1 MTIALTKRG
10 LSRWGQSIALLCL
23 TFPALAQTQT
33 ATPSVQELVKKYLAR
48 TEEYS
53 AAFKNLSAEETKYI
67 ENYEADGTLKNYRT
81 IISELLVYQPTVA
94 GIIPAEYRSVRSVN
108 GKPLPDAEKRALKM
122 FEDIGK
128 AKSARDEWDRVFK
141 EWSKYDQGQSWWGFT
156 INQGIALKS
165 SLPYFVFGLLGQEE
179 VAGRKTYVV
188 YYRQIAPS
196 PNYTGPTYLVNDI
209 RKFDAYRQYP
219 VLFVGKLWLDVET
232 QRLHREERAMVVY
245 LPTEKLGFTTHEQL
259 RAILTSGQA
268 GDLLTLMPVR
278 WQFTYQASELGI
290 LMPKTIEINLYHH
303 FYQPK
308 ITTETAT
315 GLGLPELRIG
325 HRTRYDYGAF
335 KRFDVTTEET
345 KREIIK
351 P

>member
-1 MTIALTKRG
+1 MQR
-10 LSRWGQSIALLCL
+10 LLLLVACL
-23 TFPALAQTQT
+23 CFTMVARASAQTV
-33 ATPSVQELVKKYLAR
+33 APSVQEIIRNYLVR

-53 AAFKNLSAEETKYI
+53 VAFKNLSAEETKYI

-81 IISELLVYQPTVA
+81 IVSELLVYQPTKSEIA
-94 GIIPAEYRSVRSVN
+94 PAEYRSVRSVN

-128 AKSARDEWDRVFK
+128 ARSVRDEWDRVFK

-165 SLPYFVFGLLGQEE
+165 SLPYFAFGLLGQEE
-179 VAGRKTYVV
+179 IAGRKTNVV
-188 YYRQIAPS
+188 FYRQVAPS

-209 RKFDAYRQYP
+209 RKFDAYRHYP
-219 VLFVGKLWLDVET
+219 VLFIGKLWLDAET
-232 QRLHREERAMVVY
+232 QQLHREERVMVIYV
-245 LPTEKLGFTTHEQL
+245 PTEKLGYTTHGQL
-259 RAILTSGQA
+259 REILMSGKA
-268 GDLLTLMPVR
+268 SDLLVLTPAR
-278 WQFTYQASELGI
+278 WQFTYQASEFDI
-290 LMPKTIEINLYHH
+290 LMPKTIEINLFNH

-308 ITTETAT
+308 SET
-315 GLGLPELRIG
+315 GLGAPELRLG

-335 KRFDVTTEET
+335 KRFDVSSDES